1 MEFVLRSPVQGIPH
15 HPMYCDPSSRWILVL
30 SRFFFPLSLFSSFTY
45 CNFWATSMVVALV
58 TINKML
64 IFMDWAVI
72 LILLSFE
79 WASSILQTKKQ
90 S

>member
-1 MEFVLRSPVQGIPH
+1 
-15 HPMYCDPSSRWILVL
+15 
-30 SRFFFPLSLFSSFTY
+30 
-45 CNFWATSMVVALV
+45 
-58 TINKML
+58 ML